1 VTSRYRLPQLP
12 TCRRSPRYCCPAFT
26 SQLER
31 VAAPKGLPDDIRKTL
46 SDALVEAVKSPQLQE
61 KMRRIGIEP
70 VGMPFAEADA
80 FFEQELVRWKR
91 VIDTAGIKL
100 EH

>member
-1 VTSRYRLPQLP
+1 ML
-12 TCRRSPRYCCPAFT
+12 
-26 SQLER
+26 
-31 VAAPKGLPDDIRKTL
+31 APKGLPDEIRKIL
-46 SDALVEAVKSPQLQE
+46 SDALVEAVKEPQLQE
-61 KMRRIGIEP
+61 KMRKIGIEP
-70 VGMPFAEADA
+70 VGMASAEADE